1 MATRG
6 SNAFGFQVLGSSSWN
21 CRKAIFSVCLSSI
34 QLSRS
39 WCRAWAFWA
48 LAAPGLQSS
57 TSRLGQFGSPL
68 WSAWA
73 SPKNPRIRTRTDCYG
88 WWSHANLLQWPGMS
102 TLELWQWIDLRE
114 LNRILWLFICFLII
128 KCRVPMLRCPGF
140 RRFPNV
146 LDVAMACG
154 SARFIHAAFSV
165 GTSNADQQGTGST
178 GHSYGATRSVMS
190 RFQFHTMGVLWG
202 FQNAS
207 MQQKTTC
214 FRGAGNAAAMYKFQ
228 QASIFV
234 DTSRKTRGVVLEVL
248 DASCRFFPHELL
260 SFIKRFVEIPVSP
273 GNFRCSKF
281 GTLPVTSSARGS
293 RLGGLCLV
301 ILGGC
306 LVTYLP

>member
-1 MATRG
+1 
-6 SNAFGFQVLGSSSWN
+6 
-21 CRKAIFSVCLSSI
+21 
-34 QLSRS
+34 
-39 WCRAWAFWA
+39 
-48 LAAPGLQSS
+48 
-57 TSRLGQFGSPL
+57 
-68 WSAWA
+68 
-73 SPKNPRIRTRTDCYG
+73 
-88 WWSHANLLQWPGMS
+88 
-102 TLELWQWIDLRE
+102 
-114 LNRILWLFICFLII
+114 
-128 KCRVPMLRCPGF
+128 MLRCPGF

-146 LDVAMACG
+146 LAVAMACG

-281 GTLPVTSSARGS
+281 GTLPVTSSVRGS